1 MRYVN
6 HIWTLIAG
14 VLLLSACQSEE
25 IINDESAE
33 ATSLEGTMPVH
44 LTFNIPEAEL
54 VTTRGSMVSGQ
65 EVAISDIKML
75 CFNNTGN
82 FLGLYEATVNPT
94 TATTGT
100 IDGEVDA
107 NTCSVHFIANHPNL
121 VVSQSANYL
130 REMIDVIKDKALSIS
145 YNDVDHITYWTYHE
159 EATAALMAAF
169 LNPQQSGVE
178 QTIHFVRDR
187 VKFQAMPLTQEVL
200 DDSGIQSVEWMVT
213 NGLSKGYVIPW
224 RTFENPTTSFV
235 GLDLNEAFFDAD
247 NIKITPYE
255 KLDRSRYNPAAND
268 ESLFEPFTEGSSLF
282 TFEDYNNGTYNG
294 TNSEEMAR
302 VKLIFKVTFTNNP
315 SQPKYHVIKVMDEE
329 MAPFLLKRNHCF
341 RVNILN
347 LRETRSALSSFEEA
361 LNTDQFSNDQ
371 FANVA
376 DVIPSVSEQVS
387 TLTIIGG
394 TTKELNSGNTTLGAD
409 GKSRYT
415 FEFEYTGRTAQLSD
429 FQFSGLEASFGQ
441 VVNTTYNSSTGRGTV
456 TVELAKPIPALGQ
469 TPLSGRLRVFEKNSK
484 LYRFVLFYAVEGFT
498 YPQNKTPTM
507 TYSQDVTIS
516 GTSTRIYDLAFTIP
530 AAYPEGLYPITVVIG
545 SRTLTPWSDV
555 SATTQSG
562 SFEVAVE
569 STGASGWNY
578 PANTSTAN
586 ADLWKLNGNTWNYVY
601 KYKIDQKPLNE
612 DGTDYSTVDQTYHIY
627 LRDNRTAINAAN
639 TANVG
644 LYFQVQNFGSNSQYQ
659 IYGLDNPLTSSAV
672 NP

>member
-1 MRYVN
+1 MKYVKYV
-6 HIWTLIAG
+6 WQ
-14 VLLLSACQSEE
+14 VLSVGLLMAACTNEVIEEPIPSAMH
-25 IINDESAE
+25 
-33 ATSLEGTMPVH
+33 EGTMPVH
-44 LTFNIPEAEL
+44 LTFNIPDAEL

-82 FLGLYEATVNPT
+82 FLGLYEATVNQVT
-94 TATTGT
+94 DFTGT

-107 NTCSVHFIANHPNL
+107 NTCSVHFIANHPDL

-169 LNPQQSGVE
+169 LNPEQSGEE

-200 DDSGIQSVEWMVT
+200 DQSGIQSVEWMVT

-235 GLDLNEAFFDAD
+235 SLDLNEAFFDAD

-255 KLDRSRYNPAAND
+255 KLDRSRYNPAATD
-268 ESLFEPFTEGSSLF
+268 ESLFEPFVEGSSLF

-294 TNSEEMAR
+294 TNSEPMAR

-347 LRETRSALSSFEEA
+347 LRETRSALNSFEEA
-361 LNTDQFSNDQ
+361 LETDQFSNDQ

-387 TLTIIGG
+387 TLTIIDG

-429 FQFSGLEASFGQ
+429 FQFSGLEASFGE

-484 LYRFVLFYAVEGFT
+484 LYRFVLFYAVNGFT

-507 TYSQDVTIS
+507 TYAQNVTIN
-516 GTSTRIYDLAFTIP
+516 GTSTRIYDLSFTIP
-530 AAYPEGLYPITVVIG
+530 AAYPEGLYPVTVVIG

-555 SATTQSG
+555 SATQQSG

-578 PANTSTAN
+578 RASTSTTNAN
-586 ADLWKLNGNTWNYVY
+586 LWKLNGDTWNYVY

-612 DGTDYSTVDQTYHIY
+612 DGTDYSTEDKTYHLY
-627 LRDNRTAINAAN
+627 FRDNRTAINAAN

-659 IYGLDNPLTSSAV
+659 IYGLNNPLTSSAM